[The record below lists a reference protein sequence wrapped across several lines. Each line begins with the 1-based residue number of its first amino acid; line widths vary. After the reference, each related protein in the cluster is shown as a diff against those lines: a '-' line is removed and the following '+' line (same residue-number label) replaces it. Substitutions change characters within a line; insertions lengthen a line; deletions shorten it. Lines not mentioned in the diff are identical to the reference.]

1 MKHRYQIIRRMLTV
15 ACCAVAL
22 VLSMGAANAQA
33 AKTMKLAFGLAKD
46 SHFDIFAKTFAE
58 EVQKLSDGSIKVR
71 RFCCLKMGGE
81 QEMFKKLQLGT
92 LDATLIA
99 QNNAGPF
106 YPKLD
111 ILTLP
116 YIFKSPEHA
125 EAVVD
130 GPIGQAIWAD
140 MPKEARV
147 HLVKIAA
154 ISFRHL
160 YNTEKAIEN
169 IDDFKPLK
177 YRVPKNSVMVDTYK
191 AFGSD
196 PVPLAWSETL
206 TAVQTGTV
214 DGGDLTIDVIYSQKF
229 HEVAKHIAMTGH
241 FVYTPPFFVSD
252 RFMKKL
258 TPEEK
263 KAVYAAADV
272 AAEETRKLILEDEA
286 KLIESLKSKHG
297 VSFTSPAREP
307 FVQAAYKVQADFAK
321 ARGAE
326 YERLIEAIKE
336 QAEVVSAANAEKA
349 KAAKM
354 TAVKGD
360 PLAVAAESGAQ

>member
-1 MKHRYQIIRRMLTV
+1 MKHFQRFLQRLVMPALCSLMLALSLGV
-15 ACCAVAL
+15 ANV
-22 VLSMGAANAQA
+22 QA
-33 AKTMKLAFGLAKD
+33 AKTMKLAYGLAKD
-46 SHFDIFAKTFAE
+46 SPFDVFAQEFAK
-58 EVQKLSDGSIKVR
+58 EVKKLTDGEIKVR
-71 RFCCLKMGGE
+71 QFCCLKMGGE

-111 ILTLP
+111 LLTLP

-130 GPIGQAIWAD
+130 GPVGQKIWAD
-140 MPKEARV
+140 MPSETGV

-154 ISFRHL
+154 IAFRHL
-160 YNTEKAIEN
+160 YNTEREIQS
-169 IDDFKPLK
+169 IDDFKSLK
-177 YRVPKNSVMVDTYK
+177 YRVPKNAVMVDTYK

-214 DGGDLTIDVIYSQKF
+214 DGGDLTIDVMYSQKF
-229 HEVAKHIAMTGH
+229 HEVAKHVAMTGH

-272 AAEETRKLILEDEA
+272 AAVATRKVIVEQELA
-286 KLIESLKSKHG
+286 LIESMKTKHG
-297 VSFTSPAREP
+297 VSFTEPARAP
-307 FVQAAYKVQADFAK
+307 FIEAADAVHTKFAK
-321 ARGAE
+321 ERGE
-326 YERLIEAIKE
+326 GYVELIEAIKQ
-336 QAEVVSAANAEKA
+336 QATTAKTATVSAVSEPA
-349 KAAKM
+349 AAK
-354 TAVKGD
+354 
-360 PLAVAAESGAQ
+360 PQ